1 MNDVWTMFWKE
12 WHELLL
18 SKAGRKPGLVRMLI
32 AMLVLAVVWPLEMGA
47 EYVTSG
53 VGPLFAGYFAAMFVM
68 GTIPDAITGERER
81 HTLETLL
88 STRLPDAAILLGKV
102 AAAVSYG
109 WGVALVSLVL
119 ALVVVNVLHGHGHLL
134 LYPATIAV
142 GSVVIGLLAASL
154 VAFIGVLVSLR
165 AQTVKQAQQVL
176 TTGLMVLVF
185 VPLFGVKLVP
195 QSVKVWFNSNVMS
208 HGSGAL
214 LATITVALLVMDV
227 ALCLLCLARF
237 QREKLMLR

>member
-1 MNDVWTMFWKE
+1 MKDILTMFVKE
-12 WHELLL
+12 WNELLL

-32 AMLVLAVVWPLEMGA
+32 AVLVLAVVWPLEMGA
-47 EYVTSG
+47 AYVTSG

-88 STRLPDAAILLGKV
+88 STRLPDSAILLGKV

-109 WGVALVSLVL
+109 WGVAIVSLIL
-119 ALVVVNVLHGHGHLL
+119 ALVVVNVLHGHGELL
-134 LYPATIAV
+134 LYPATIAI

-165 AQTVKQAQQVL
+165 SQTVKQAQQIL
-176 TTGLMVLVF
+176 TTGLMILVF
-185 VPLFGVKLVP
+185 VPLLGARLIPPGVNT
-195 QSVKVWFNSNVMS
+195 WFETHVMS
-208 HGSGAL
+208 HGPGAIMASIAVGLL
-214 LATITVALLVMDV
+214 LADI
-227 ALCLLCLARF
+227 ALCFLCLARF
-237 QREKLMLR
+237 QREKLMLE